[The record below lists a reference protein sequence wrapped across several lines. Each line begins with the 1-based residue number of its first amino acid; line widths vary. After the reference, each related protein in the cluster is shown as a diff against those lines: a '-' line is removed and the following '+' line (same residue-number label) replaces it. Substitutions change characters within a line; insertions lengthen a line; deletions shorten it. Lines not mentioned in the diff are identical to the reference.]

1 MAGQNNNNKFL
12 IQFSYVAKIP
22 MLIIKSMGNDSNI
35 INSVFT
41 IFFIPPP
48 ALNDN
53 LNGCSFEQSGED
65 FYIVG
70 ADSVRKKLGS
80 NELTLYGT
88 YSGNQTIT
96 LSDNLVD
103 RHFILS
109 PKTISGSVSSG
120 EYENR
125 YKPFSFMPAMS
136 KNGKNLSITGCSFGE
151 TLGTALVMY
160 ATVSY
165 DIYYC

>member
-1 MAGQNNNNKFL
+1 M
-12 IQFSYVAKIP
+12 IP
-22 MLIIKSMGNDSNI
+22 EMRGEDELYN
-35 INSVFT
+35 
-41 IFFIPPP
+41 
-48 ALNDN
+48 N